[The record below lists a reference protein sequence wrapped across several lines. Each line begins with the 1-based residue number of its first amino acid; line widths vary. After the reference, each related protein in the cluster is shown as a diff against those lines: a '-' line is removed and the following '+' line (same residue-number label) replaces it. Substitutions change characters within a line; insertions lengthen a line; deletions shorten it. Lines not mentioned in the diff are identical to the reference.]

1 MSPALQSYIAVRS
14 MHRSFSISK
23 FFNHR
28 AANTALTSMPRR
40 DSQRE
45 RCGKQRLYA
54 PCNFYVLFTTSF
66 YAALERKVF
75 SRERRKRI
83 AGGLSC
89 PVRISFR
96 RSSTHFPARDCRAG
110 KSPRRLPHRSSALP
124 SMTAMPLQ
132 TERSNFCRCH
142 LSRPY
147 GRQQTKMR
155 RNRHSTIASNSRRRR
170 FFTITLEAKS
180 IGPLCRL

>member
-1 MSPALQSYIAVRS
+1 MSPALQSYIAVPS

-28 AANTALTSMPRR
+28 AVNTALTSMPRR

-75 SRERRKRI
+75 NRNHRRRI

-96 RSSTHFPARDCRAG
+96 RSSYHFPARDCRTE
-110 KSPRRLPHRSSALP
+110 KSQRCLLRASSASQP
-124 SMTAMPLQ
+124 MTATPPQ
-132 TERSNFCRCH
+132 TVSSNICRRH
-142 LSRPY
+142 LSRRY
-147 GRQQTKMR
+147 GRRKTRIRHKY
-155 RNRHSTIASNSRRRR
+155 HSTTVSNSRKHRCST
-170 FFTITLEAKS
+170 TILTVSFIA
-180 IGPLCRL
+180 PCRL